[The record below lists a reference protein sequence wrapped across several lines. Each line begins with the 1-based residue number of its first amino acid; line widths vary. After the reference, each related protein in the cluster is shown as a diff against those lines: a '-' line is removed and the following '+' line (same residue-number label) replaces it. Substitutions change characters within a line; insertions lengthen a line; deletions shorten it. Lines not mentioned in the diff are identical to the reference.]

1 MGTNSTLVPSDLPLV
16 RFNTRAIITRYR
28 YNGASLSRVSVFR
41 VHVHAHA
48 RNLCHCRE
56 VVACRERE
64 RDENEEGYPF
74 PLLLFHLRWISRSR
88 IVRAIIVPL
97 SRIFEGRKDRGY
109 LKATR

>member
-64 RDENEEGYPF
+64 RDENEEDTLFLFFFFIFDGF
-74 PLLLFHLRWISRSR
+74 LVRESFVQLLSHYREYSNEGKIE
-88 IVRAIIVPL
+88 AI
-97 SRIFEGRKDRGY
+97 
-109 LKATR
+109 